1 MPTVTMRE
9 LKQNPNAVVEK
20 VLARRVAFEVTSRGR
35 PTGVVLRV
43 DDDRDRR
50 NQADPDLT
58 ARINQAC
65 ALEADDERAAFA
77 QLAAAQLAARTDDE
91 EW

>member
-1 MPTVTMRE
+1 MQTVTMRE

-20 VLARRVAFEVTSRGR
+20 VLTQRVVFEVTSRGR

-43 DDDRDRR
+43 ANDPDLQNR
-50 NQADPDLT
+50 ADPDLT

-65 ALEADDERAAFA
+65 ALEADGDERAAFA
-77 QLAAAQLAARTDDE
+77 QFAAAQLAARTDE